1 MITATVFNH
10 AGGAGK
16 TSVTRDVGHELARR
30 GLRVLLID
38 LDPQANLTSWLGVRN
53 VDLDSTVFQV
63 AVEGAPL
70 PEPLHVFGL
79 DLIPSQVDLAL
90 AEAQMLGQP
99 GAHFSLSQAL
109 EPLKDDYDVV
119 LIDSPPSIGQLAILG
134 AGAADKLLV
143 PIPTRAK
150 GLDAMPGLQKATS
163 LYRRLRRDLT
173 VALYIPT
180 LYDARRSHDREVL
193 EVLRQHLSPMSEP
206 VPQREAVWLDSNSAG
221 EPVGVYAPSS
231 PVYQDI
237 QRLTDEVAQALGLGL
252 ELGLN
257 PGSAAISGAGEKA

>member
-16 TSVTRDVGHELARR
+16 TSVTRDVGFEFARR
-30 GLRVLLID
+30 GLRVLLVD
-38 LDPQANLTSWLGVRN
+38 LDPQANLTSWLGIRN
-53 VDLDSTVFQV
+53 VNLEQTVFQV
-63 AVEGAPL
+63 AVDGAPL
-70 PEPLHVFGL
+70 PEPVKVFGL
-79 DLIPSQVDLAL
+79 DLVPSQVDLAL

-99 GAHFSLSQAL
+99 GAHLALQQAL
-109 EPLKDDYDVV
+109 EPVQDRYDVV
-119 LIDSPPSIGQLAILG
+119 LVDSPPSIGQLAILG

-193 EVLRQHLSPMSEP
+193 ALLRENLSPMCEP

-221 EPVGVYAPSS
+221 EPVGVYAPGS
-231 PVYQDI
+231 PVHQDV
-237 QRLTDEVAQALGLGL
+237 QRLSGDVARALGL
-252 ELGLN
+252 EWT
-257 PGSAAISGAGEKA
+257 A